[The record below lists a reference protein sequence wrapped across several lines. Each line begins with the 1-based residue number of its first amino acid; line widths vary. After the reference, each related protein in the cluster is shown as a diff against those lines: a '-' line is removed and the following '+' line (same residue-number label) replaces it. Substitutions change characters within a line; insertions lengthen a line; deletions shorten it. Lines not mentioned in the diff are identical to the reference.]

1 MRKLALCTLIA
12 GFMVSCSPSTQVLK
26 SWKDPEAS
34 VSPTDTGKVF
44 VIAMVK
50 DETSRR
56 TVEDELVKRLK
67 AGRGVASYTVMPAE
81 VLKKEDPKALEY
93 ELKSGG
99 YSYVTLMRLSNVENE
114 VSYVPGTT
122 TGFYGGYGAY
132 YGYSSHYYSS
142 PGYYQVDKNYTV
154 ETIVYSINPE
164 KLVWGG
170 TTSTINPSNLKK
182 TINDI
187 ADIVTAQMKKDGFIL
202 TK

>member
-1 MRKLALCTLIA
+1 MRTLALYAFIA
-12 GFMVSCSPSTQVLK
+12 GFIVSCSPSTQVLK
-26 SWKDPEAS
+26 SWKDPASS
-34 VSPTDTGKVF
+34 VSPSDTGKVF
-44 VIAMVK
+44 IIAMVK

-56 TVEDELVKRLK
+56 TVEDELAKRVK
-67 AGRGVASYTVMPAE
+67 GRGVPSYTVMPAD
-81 VLKKEDPKALEY
+81 VLKQEDPKGLEA

-99 YSYVTLMRLSNVENE
+99 YGHVILMRLSNVENE

-132 YGYSSHYYSS
+132 YGYSSHFYSS

-154 ETIVYSINPE
+154 ETIVYSVNPE

-187 ADIVTAQMKKDGFIL
+187 ADIVTAQMKKDGFL
-202 TK
+202 LSK